1 LCKTLP
7 TTQPN
12 PQIQTNLSKFFQ
24 QLTFIAPLGKYGLRK
39 STIMLMIAPIQPTF
53 MQLSQ
58 LPQVSQLSQ
67 PIKFAI
73 VGGSGIVVNMA
84 ILIGLQEVFEIPLMI
99 ASIVAIE
106 VSIISNFLLNDSWT
120 FKETSANSRIA
131 RFISFNTV
139 SLGGMMINI
148 AVLSG
153 LVSVGI
159 HYIIGNLIGILIA
172 FAWNYIINKKVT
184 WKKKETTSQQ

>member
-1 LCKTLP
+1 M
-7 TTQPN
+7 
-12 PQIQTNLSKFFQ
+12 
-24 QLTFIAPLGKYGLRK
+24 K

-99 ASIVAIE
+99 ASIAAIE

-120 FKETSANSRIA
+120 FKETSANSRIT

-159 HYIIGNLIGILIA
+159 HYIIGNLVGIVVA

-184 WKKKETTSQQ
+184 WRKKDTTSQQ

>member
-1 LCKTLP
+1 
-7 TTQPN
+7 
-12 PQIQTNLSKFFQ
+12 
-24 QLTFIAPLGKYGLRK
+24 
-39 STIMLMIAPIQPTF
+39 MLMIAPIQPTF